1 MLTRDDNHVY
11 RWNGVPVPG
20 VTTIL
25 RPLNDFSGIAPDVL
39 AAKADLG
46 TRVHLA
52 TELDDAQDLDES
64 SVEADVANYLEAWR
78 RFKMDKRVVIESSEE
93 FVYHAMYGFAG
104 QLDRIA
110 RFDGIRWLLDLKTSN
125 EIMPSVGPQLAAYWT
140 AKADPGIRRRAAVQ
154 LLPDGSYRLHE
165 MTSANDWAVFLSCL
179 TIHQFKESFK

>member
-64 SVEADVANYLEAWR
+64 SIEDDVAPYLEAWR
-78 RFKMDKRVVIESSEE
+78 RFKMDKRVVIESAEE
-93 FVYHAMYGFAG
+93 YVYHAMYQFAG
-104 QLDRIA
+104 QIDRVL
-110 RFDGIRWLLDLKTSN
+110 RFDGMRWLADIKTSVLVY
-125 EIMPSVGPQLAAYWT
+125 PSVGPQTSAYLI
-140 AKADPGIRRRAAVQ
+140 AKADPMIQRRCAVQ
-154 LLPDGSYRLHE
+154 LRPDGSYRLKE
-165 MTSANDWAVFLSCL
+165 LNDSRDWPAFLSCL
-179 TIHQFKESFK
+179 TIHNFKESFK